1 MVYTDTTILEV
12 RGIPDARPCRI
23 RTTGIRVV
31 SRTSNAT
38 YPVPGGFYFSAN
50 EFQSSNKT

>member
-23 RTTGIRVV
+23 RTPGIRVV
-31 SRTSNAT
+31 SRTSHAA
-38 YPVPGGFYFSAN
+38 YPVPGGFFIFADDYK
-50 EFQSSNKT
+50 SSNIL